1 MLNFLV
7 VGFGKIGSEHLKAIK
22 KIKLKKKIWIFDPFI
37 NEKTSFSKK
46 TSIFRVNKI
55 KKIPNRLKVNLL
67 IMSGLSKDRYLLT
80 NKILKK
86 VSAKNVLFEK
96 TVFSKSNQI
105 KLFINSKLFKMN
117 NMYVNTWKKNI
128 FSKFDLSFL
137 NYNDLN
143 IKVELRRENYLNNLC
158 HLLEV
163 YRVFI
168 NGEKLV
174 IKSNEI
180 KNLVNYNN
188 LYSVCDGKIV
198 LNSKKIKMTIKTKK
212 VKKGNIEL
220 SFYSKKKLIERIVFN
235 GNFEIF
241 HIYKKNN
248 IKFSKKISFPKIKN
262 TTYEFINRL
271 NKKQKVDLTLLK
283 DHYKLSYK
291 MIKNF
296 ENLNKKI
303 MFK

>member
-22 KIKLKKKIWIFDPFI
+22 KIKLKKQIWIYDPFI
-37 NEKTSFSKK
+37 NEKTLFSKK
-46 TSIFRVNKI
+46 ASIFKVNKI
-55 KKIPNRLKVNLL
+55 KKIPNKLKVNLL

-86 VSAKNVLFEK
+86 VNAKNVLFEK

-105 KLFINSKLFKMN
+105 KLFVNSKLFKKN
-117 NMYVNTWKKNI
+117 KMYVNTWNKNI
-128 FSKFDLSFL
+128 FSKFDLAFL

-143 IKVELRRENYLNNLC
+143 IRVELRRENYLNNLC

-163 YRVFI
+163 YRAFI
-168 NGEKLV
+168 HGEKLA

-198 LNSKKIKMTIKTKK
+198 LNSKKLKMTIKTKK

-220 SFYSKKKLIERIVFN
+220 SFYSKKKLIEKIVFN

-248 IKFSKKISFPKIKN
+248 IKFFKKISFPKIKD

>member
-1 MLNFLV
+1 MLNFLIA
-7 VGFGKIGSEHLKAIK
+7 GFGKIGSEHLKAIK
-22 KIKLKKKIWIFDPFI
+22 KIKLKKKIWIYDPFI
-37 NEKTSFSKK
+37 DEKTSFSKK
-46 TSIFRVNKI
+46 ISIFKVNKI
-55 KKIPNRLKVNLL
+55 KKIPNKLKLNLL

-105 KLFINSKLFKMN
+105 KLFTNSKLFKKN
-117 NMYVNTWKKNI
+117 KMYVNTWNKNI

-163 YRVFI
+163 YRAFI
-168 NGEKLV
+168 NGEKFV

-198 LNSKKIKMTIKTKK
+198 LNSKKLKMTIKTKK

-235 GNFEIF
+235 GKFEIF
-241 HIYKKNN
+241 HIFKKNN

-271 NKKQKVDLTLLK
+271 NKKEKVDLTLLK

-303 MFK
+303 IFK